1 MIQSSEN
8 KVVRVDT
15 KTLET
20 KVYNFATTHYVE
32 RGDKRRGR
40 SFAFEDKNGNLWI
53 MISRLG
59 MYFYNAEEDKLEPY
73 LLNDSDPDSYFVP
86 FVRGRLFDSQ
96 KNLWFTSDDGV
107 TKIIF
112 LPDFFNFIE
121 MDKEQDIR
129 SFLCD
134 GQNRLWM
141 SSKAEFIRMYD
152 KKLKLNGY
160 LSKNGSWGNQKTSF
174 DAAVY
179 SMLQDKDGKIW
190 LGTRFDGLYVLE
202 PAGNDRYK
210 VTNYKYNEDDVYSL
224 SHNAVYSIFQ
234 DSKNRIWVA
243 TFGGGLNLVEK
254 DEKGTVRFINY
265 NNKLKNYPMDKALKI
280 RSMNETADGVLMLGT
295 TNGLVTYSSAFEHPE
310 EVKFYYN
317 SHRENDD
324 KSLNSNDIMHVYSD
338 SVIGTCLMAFSGGIN
353 RVVSSDLLDEHIEF
367 EHYTTANGLLSNL
380 VKSMIR
386 DNQGDYWII
395 MDNGIAQF
403 NYKHGNFTNYHS
415 DLFHAN
421 LKFSEAIPLLY
432 NDCLLLGTNKGL
444 LELFPQKLHRDKNV
458 PKILFTDFRVESK
471 PWEQNVNYVDT
482 LFLNSDQR
490 NISFRFCGIDYIGAQ
505 YIQYAYRLKGL
516 EDEWNEVENSRSA
529 SYMNL
534 PAGTYVLEIKSTNSD
549 GVWMDNI
556 RSLTLIIEPTFNE
569 TVWASI
575 LYIFLILLMIAA
587 TVYVLLYIY
596 KLRARIGIEKQ
607 MSEIKLRFFT
617 DISHELRT
625 PLTLI
630 AGPVAEVLEN
640 EKLSETAR
648 NNLTLVSS
656 NSKRM
661 LRLMNQILDFR
672 KIQNKRMK
680 VLLEYLD
687 VVAAMR
693 TVMNSFNSVAY
704 EKHIQFSLS
713 SSKDELYAWIDRD
726 KFEKIF
732 FNLLSNAFKY
742 TPEGKSVKVE
752 ISVLSEYVRFAVVD
766 TGAGIELENQKH
778 LFERFENFIH
788 YDTTQ
793 PSSGI
798 GLSLV
803 KEMVDIHH
811 GRISVDSKLGEGSR
825 FYVDI
830 PLNKAVY
837 EGDTQVEFIL
847 DDTRKAEKKDA
858 ADSSTG
864 FRDEDE
870 SENET
875 SVLIVED
882 NVELR
887 SFLYNSLASC
897 YKVLQAE
904 NGQQGL
910 DMAKDFVPDIIVSD
924 LMMPVMDGMEMIKR
938 IKEDNMI
945 CHIPIIILSAR
956 SSLDDKISGIE
967 QGVDDYI
974 TKPFSATYLRVRI
987 AALLKKRKELQQYFM
1002 ERFAQKLPATVPAES
1017 ADSVEE
1023 EPKISAMDESFM
1035 QQVMDFMEANMSNED
1050 LEIESFAEK
1059 LCVSRAVFYRKLKS
1073 ITGYTPVEFVRVIR
1087 LKRAIQLIKDNSF
1100 TVSEL
1105 AYMTGFSD
1113 PKYFARCFKK
1123 MTGMTPTEYREQTKK

>member
-1 MIQSSEN
+1 M
-8 KVVRVDT
+8 
-15 KTLET
+15 
-20 KVYNFATTHYVE
+20 
-32 RGDKRRGR
+32 
-40 SFAFEDKNGNLWI
+40 
-53 MISRLG
+53 
-59 MYFYNAEEDKLEPY
+59 
-73 LLNDSDPDSYFVP
+73 
-86 FVRGRLFDSQ
+86 
-96 KNLWFTSDDGV
+96 
-107 TKIIF
+107 
-112 LPDFFNFIE
+112 
-121 MDKEQDIR
+121 
-129 SFLCD
+129 
-134 GQNRLWM
+134 
-141 SSKAEFIRMYD
+141 
-152 KKLKLNGY
+152 
-160 LSKNGSWGNQKTSF
+160 
-174 DAAVY
+174 
-179 SMLQDKDGKIW
+179 
-190 LGTRFDGLYVLE
+190 
-202 PAGNDRYK
+202 
-210 VTNYKYNEDDVYSL
+210 
-224 SHNAVYSIFQ
+224 
-234 DSKNRIWVA
+234 
-243 TFGGGLNLVEK
+243 
-254 DEKGTVRFINY
+254 
-265 NNKLKNYPMDKALKI
+265 
-280 RSMNETADGVLMLGT
+280 
-295 TNGLVTYSSAFEHPE
+295 
-310 EVKFYYN
+310 
-317 SHRENDD
+317 
-324 KSLNSNDIMHVYSD
+324 
-338 SVIGTCLMAFSGGIN
+338 
-353 RVVSSDLLDEHIEF
+353 
-367 EHYTTANGLLSNL
+367 
-380 VKSMIR
+380 
-386 DNQGDYWII
+386 
-395 MDNGIAQF
+395 
-403 NYKHGNFTNYHS
+403 
-415 DLFHAN
+415 
-421 LKFSEAIPLLY
+421 
-432 NDCLLLGTNKGL
+432 
-444 LELFPQKLHRDKNV
+444 
-458 PKILFTDFRVESK
+458 
-471 PWEQNVNYVDT
+471 
-482 LFLNSDQR
+482 
-490 NISFRFCGIDYIGAQ
+490 
-505 YIQYAYRLKGL
+505 
-516 EDEWNEVENSRSA
+516 
-529 SYMNL
+529 
-534 PAGTYVLEIKSTNSD
+534 
-549 GVWMDNI
+549 
-556 RSLTLIIEPTFNE
+556 
-569 TVWASI
+569 
-575 LYIFLILLMIAA
+575 
-587 TVYVLLYIY
+587 
-596 KLRARIGIEKQ
+596 
-607 MSEIKLRFFT
+607 
-617 DISHELRT
+617 
-625 PLTLI
+625 I

-648 NNLTLVSS
+648 NNLNLVSS

-713 SSKDELYAWIDRD
+713 SSKDELYAWIDHD

-1002 ERFAQKLPATVPAES
+1002 ERFAQKLPATVPAEN

-1087 LKRAIQLIKDNSF
+1087 LKRAIQLIKYNSF